1 MKNLEELKEQLSTL
15 QSQLSSKMSELYE
28 NNIAYPE
35 MNEEVIELN
44 NQIATLSNE
53 ILNSKKDLN
62 SSIVIYKKDNLE
74 KEISD
79 IETQMNNRIQELYN
93 EGNQYIETDDTI
105 INLNSKKI
113 LLENEL
119 SSLKKYIKDNMI
131 TSNLERLQNEYK
143 EKQSLLE
150 ARQNELYNNG
160 EQYIQMDSKIME
172 LNNELLRL
180 NNEINNLHNKLIVDA
195 YVTKKEELE
204 EKVSNLE
211 NNLNNKLD
219 ELHND
224 GNAYPQMDE
233 TVIKLNSEI
242 ASLNDSI
249 KELVSKYKN
258 NLLNDDIFDT
268 IEVSREEVVTN
279 EHVLTNNTSEN
290 MADEKSVSNSET
302 NEASENKAD
311 EKSVSNSETNE
322 ASENNLEDKT
332 ANNNKEVLDNT
343 IETDLAELERKQVL
357 LNNKA
362 ILYNKLMSGE
372 RTIENG
378 KVIKTDS
385 FVKRKKILEQKISE
399 LEEQRLS
406 AQNLIS
412 NSELEQQK
420 QSVQGLINYFPEM
433 KDEEPIVLY
442 NNAIKSQNKEDI
454 LKAIQAVNTMENEL
468 HKNPI
473 LEVLNT
479 MLTIDEQKSKNSN
492 LENELAKLTK
502 EKEELLKLEQD
513 TIDMYTADLNAT
525 KEELSQVTEQINNLK
540 VQKET
545 NKENTTSNIKLSEED
560 SKKVEN
566 LPGSSSPT
574 AMIPRNKLE
583 ETYKERLENAAK
595 EEPIFHDTEMKE
607 NSMPV
612 EETNQTEVGLNNN
625 DNNLNSEQKT
635 TSNEENQDSKQ
646 ENNEEN
652 LDLNLIPKNDDD
664 LDFDLTPEEYKP
676 QIIQS
681 VKKASAKLLEKIK
694 NSKFIELTTKAI
706 EKLREHK
713 VAALAV
719 TSAAFIGIVGMA
731 GISKNNEDK
740 TNTNEIAQTTEQT
753 FETPTESNIETPIEP
768 AIETTPVETSEVVAT
783 PTDEETSYKEDL
795 SQALSNILN
804 SNSEVYT
811 SADRAINNTNGL
823 QPYTES
829 WQNAEPSAYYKIED
843 NQLQKMNETEPNNY
857 YQDGGNVAV
866 RMDNNGTPIGYVS
879 VDQQENTSSKSM

>member
-15 QSQLSSKMSELYE
+15 QSQLSSKTSELYE
-28 NNIAYPE
+28 NNI
-35 MNEEVIELN
+35 
-44 NQIATLSNE
+44 
-53 ILNSKKDLN
+53 
-62 SSIVIYKKDNLE
+62 
-74 KEISD
+74 
-79 IETQMNNRIQELYN
+79 
-93 EGNQYIETDDTI
+93 
-105 INLNSKKI
+105 
-113 LLENEL
+113 
-119 SSLKKYIKDNMI
+119 
-131 TSNLERLQNEYK
+131 
-143 EKQSLLE
+143 
-150 ARQNELYNNG
+150 
-160 EQYIQMDSKIME
+160 
-172 LNNELLRL
+172 
-180 NNEINNLHNKLIVDA
+180 
-195 YVTKKEELE
+195 
-204 EKVSNLE
+204 
-211 NNLNNKLD
+211 
-219 ELHND
+219 
-224 GNAYPQMDE
+224 AYPQMDE

-290 MADEKSVSNSET
+290 MADEKSVL
-302 NEASENKAD
+302 
-311 EKSVSNSETNE
+311 NSETNE

-332 ANNNKEVLDNT
+332 ANNNKEVVDNT

-385 FVKRKKILEQKISE
+385 FVKRKEILEQKISK

-583 ETYKERLENAAK
+583 ETYEERLENAAK

-607 NSMPV
+607 NSMSV

-635 TSNEENQDSKQ
+635 TFNEENQDSKQ
-646 ENNEEN
+646 ENNEED
-652 LDLNLIPKNDDD
+652 LELNLIPKNDDD

-694 NSKFIELTTKAI
+694 NSKFIELTTKVI

-843 NQLQKMNETEPNNY
+843 NQLQKMNETEANNY
-857 YQDGGNVAV
+857 YQDGVNVAV

-879 VDQQENTSSKSM
+879 VD

>member
-172 LNNELLRL
+172 LDNELLRL

-302 NEASENKAD
+302 NEASEN
-311 EKSVSNSETNE
+311 
-322 ASENNLEDKT
+322 NLEDKT
-332 ANNNKEVLDNT
+332 ANNNKEVVDNT

-385 FVKRKKILEQKISE
+385 FVKRKEILEQKISE

-420 QSVQGLINYFPEM
+420 KSVQGLINYFPEM

-583 ETYKERLENAAK
+583 ETYEERLENAAK
-595 EEPIFHDTEMKE
+595 EEPIFHDTEMNE

-694 NSKFIELTTKAI
+694 NSKFIELTTKVI

-768 AIETTPVETSEVVAT
+768 AIETTPVETSEVVDT

-829 WQNAEPSAYYKIED
+829 WKNAEPSAYYKIED
-843 NQLQKMNETEPNNY
+843 NQLQKMNETEANNY

>member
-150 ARQNELYNNG
+150 ARQNELHNNG

-172 LNNELLRL
+172 LDNELLRL

-211 NNLNNKLD
+211 NSLNNKLD

-302 NEASENKAD
+302 NEASEN
-311 EKSVSNSETNE
+311 
-322 ASENNLEDKT
+322 NLEDKT
-332 ANNNKEVLDNT
+332 ANNNKEVVDNT

-385 FVKRKKILEQKISE
+385 FVKRKEILEQKISE

-468 HKNPI
+468 HKSPI

-479 MLTIDEQKSKNSN
+479 MLTIDEQKLKNSN

-574 AMIPRNKLE
+574 AMLPRNKLE
-583 ETYKERLENAAK
+583 ETYEERLENAAK

-607 NSMPV
+607 NSIPV

-753 FETPTESNIETPIEP
+753 FEIPTESNIETPIEP

-843 NQLQKMNETEPNNY
+843 NQLQKMNETEANNY

>member
-79 IETQMNNRIQELYN
+79 IETQINNRIQELYN

-150 ARQNELYNNG
+150 AGKMNYNNG

-172 LNNELLRL
+172 LDNELLRL

-302 NEASENKAD
+302 NEASEN
-311 EKSVSNSETNE
+311 
-322 ASENNLEDKT
+322 NLEDKT

-385 FVKRKKILEQKISE
+385 FVKRKEILEQKISE

-719 TSAAFIGIVGMA
+719 TSAAFIGIVSMA

-740 TNTNEIAQTTEQT
+740 TNTNEITQTTEQT

-843 NQLQKMNETEPNNY
+843 NQLQKMNETEANNY

>member
-79 IETQMNNRIQELYN
+79 IETQINNRIQELYN

-172 LNNELLRL
+172 LDNELLRL

-302 NEASENKAD
+302 NEASEN
-311 EKSVSNSETNE
+311 
-322 ASENNLEDKT
+322 NLEDKT

-385 FVKRKKILEQKISE
+385 FVKRKEILEQKISE

-625 DNNLNSEQKT
+625 DNNLNFEQKT

-719 TSAAFIGIVGMA
+719 TSAAFIGIVSMA

-740 TNTNEIAQTTEQT
+740 TNTNEITQTTEQT

-843 NQLQKMNETEPNNY
+843 NQLQKMNETEANNY

>member
-15 QSQLSSKMSELYE
+15 QSQLSSKTSELYE

-150 ARQNELYNNG
+150 ARQNELHNNG

-172 LNNELLRL
+172 LDNELLRL

-211 NNLNNKLD
+211 NSLNNKLD

-290 MADEKSVSNSET
+290 MADEKSVL
-302 NEASENKAD
+302 
-311 EKSVSNSETNE
+311 NSETNE

-332 ANNNKEVLDNT
+332 ANNNKEVVDNT

-385 FVKRKKILEQKISE
+385 FVKRKEILEQKISE
-399 LEEQRLS
+399 LEEKRLS

-420 QSVQGLINYFPEM
+420 QSVQSLINYFPEM
-433 KDEEPIVLY
+433 KDKEPIVLY

-468 HKNPI
+468 HKSPI

-479 MLTIDEQKSKNSN
+479 MLTIDEQKLKNSN

-574 AMIPRNKLE
+574 AMLPRNKLE
-583 ETYKERLENAAK
+583 ETYEERLENAAK
-595 EEPIFHDTEMKE
+595 EEPIFYDTEMKE

-681 VKKASAKLLEKIK
+681 VKKAPAKLLEKIK
-694 NSKFIELTTKAI
+694 NSKFIELTTKVI

-740 TNTNEIAQTTEQT
+740 TNTNEIPQTTAQT
-753 FETPTESNIETPIEP
+753 FETSTESNIETPIEP

-843 NQLQKMNETEPNNY
+843 NQLQKMNETEANNY

>member
-79 IETQMNNRIQELYN
+79 IETQINNRIQELYN

-172 LNNELLRL
+172 LDNELLRL

-211 NNLNNKLD
+211 NSLNNKLD
-219 ELHND
+219 ELYND

-302 NEASENKAD
+302 NEASEN
-311 EKSVSNSETNE
+311 
-322 ASENNLEDKT
+322 NLEDKT
-332 ANNNKEVLDNT
+332 ANNNKEVVDNT

-385 FVKRKKILEQKISE
+385 FVKRKKIIEQKISE

-433 KDEEPIVLY
+433 KVEEPIVLY

-540 VQKET
+540 VQKKT

-574 AMIPRNKLE
+574 AMLPRNKLE

-612 EETNQTEVGLNNN
+612 EETNQTKVGLNNN

-694 NSKFIELTTKAI
+694 NSKFIELTTKVI

-753 FETPTESNIETPIEP
+753 FETPTESNIESPIEP

-829 WQNAEPSAYYKIED
+829 WQNAEPSTYYKIED
-843 NQLQKMNETEPNNY
+843 NQLQKMNETEANNY

>member
-79 IETQMNNRIQELYN
+79 IETQINNRIQELYN

-131 TSNLERLQNEYK
+131 TSNLEKLQNEYK

-172 LNNELLRL
+172 LDNELLRL

-211 NNLNNKLD
+211 NSLNNKLD
-219 ELHND
+219 ELYND

-302 NEASENKAD
+302 NEASEN
-311 EKSVSNSETNE
+311 
-322 ASENNLEDKT
+322 NLEDKT
-332 ANNNKEVLDNT
+332 ANNNKEVVDNT

-385 FVKRKKILEQKISE
+385 FVKRKEILEQKISK

-694 NSKFIELTTKAI
+694 NSKFIELTTKVI

-753 FETPTESNIETPIEP
+753 FETPTESNIESPIEP

-843 NQLQKMNETEPNNY
+843 NQLQKMNETEANNY

>member
-79 IETQMNNRIQELYN
+79 IETQINNRIQELYN

-160 EQYIQMDSKIME
+160 EQYIQMDSKMME
-172 LNNELLRL
+172 LDNELLRL

-211 NNLNNKLD
+211 NSLNNKID

-224 GNAYPQMDE
+224 GNAYPQTDE

-242 ASLNDSI
+242 ASLNNSI

-268 IEVSREEVVTN
+268 IEVSSEEVVTN
-279 EHVLTNNTSEN
+279 ENVLTNNTSEN
-290 MADEKSVSNSET
+290 IADEKSVSNSET
-302 NEASENKAD
+302 NEASE
-311 EKSVSNSETNE
+311 S
-322 ASENNLEDKT
+322 NLEDRIT
-332 ANNNKEVLDNT
+332 NNNKDVLNNT
-343 IETDLAELERKQVL
+343 IETDLAELERKQVF
-357 LNNKA
+357 LNNKV
-362 ILYNKLMSGE
+362 IIYNKLMSGE
-372 RTIENG
+372 ITIEN
-378 KVIKTDS
+378 KEVIKTDS
-385 FVKRKKILEQKISE
+385 FVKRKEILEQKISE

-479 MLTIDEQKSKNSN
+479 MLTIDEQKSKNGN

-502 EKEELLKLEQD
+502 EKEELLKLEQY
-513 TIDMYTADLNAT
+513 TIDMCTANLNAT
-525 KEELSQVTEQINNLK
+525 KEELYQVTDQINSLK

-574 AMIPRNKLE
+574 AMLPRNKLE
-583 ETYKERLENAAK
+583 ETYEERLENAAK

-843 NQLQKMNETEPNNY
+843 NQLQKMNETEANNY

-866 RMDNNGTPIGYVS
+866 RMDNNDTPIGYVS
-879 VDQQENTSSKSM
+879 VEQQENTSSKSM

>member
-79 IETQMNNRIQELYN
+79 IETQINNRIQELYN

-131 TSNLERLQNEYK
+131 TSNLEKLQNEYK

-172 LNNELLRL
+172 LDNELLRL

-211 NNLNNKLD
+211 NSLNNKLD
-219 ELHND
+219 ELYND

-302 NEASENKAD
+302 NEASEN
-311 EKSVSNSETNE
+311 
-322 ASENNLEDKT
+322 NLEDKT

-357 LNNKA
+357 LNNKS

-385 FVKRKKILEQKISE
+385 FVKRKEILEQKISK

-513 TIDMYTADLNAT
+513 NINMYTADLNAT

-540 VQKET
+540 VQKKT

-574 AMIPRNKLE
+574 AMLPRNKLE

-607 NSMPV
+607 NSIPV
-612 EETNQTEVGLNNN
+612 EETNQTKVGLNNN

-694 NSKFIELTTKAI
+694 NSKFIELTTKVI

-843 NQLQKMNETEPNNY
+843 NQLKKMNETEANNY
-857 YQDGGNVAV
+857 HQDGGNVAV

>member
-15 QSQLSSKMSELYE
+15 QSQLNSKMSELYE

-172 LNNELLRL
+172 LDNELLRL

-211 NNLNNKLD
+211 NSLNNKLD

-242 ASLNDSI
+242 ASLNDNI

-268 IEVSREEVVTN
+268 VEVSKEEVVTN
-279 EHVLTNNTSEN
+279 ENVLTNNTSEN

-302 NEASENKAD
+302 NEASEN
-311 EKSVSNSETNE
+311 
-322 ASENNLEDKT
+322 NLEDKT
-332 ANNNKEVLDNT
+332 VNNNKEVLDNT

-385 FVKRKKILEQKISE
+385 FVKRKEILEQKISE

-406 AQNLIS
+406 AQSLIS

-468 HKNPI
+468 HKSPI

-574 AMIPRNKLE
+574 AMLPRNKLE
-583 ETYKERLENAAK
+583 ETYEERLENAAK

-612 EETNQTEVGLNNN
+612 EETNQTEGELNNN

-646 ENNEEN
+646 ENNEED
-652 LDLNLIPKNDDD
+652 LDLNLISKNDDD

-681 VKKASAKLLEKIK
+681 VKKASAKLLEKSK
-694 NSKFIELTTKAI
+694 NSKFIELTTKVI
-706 EKLREHK
+706 EYLREHK

-719 TSAAFIGIVGMA
+719 TSAAFIGIAGMA

-740 TNTNEIAQTTEQT
+740 TNTNEIAQTTGQT

-768 AIETTPVETSEVVAT
+768 AIETAPVETSEVVAT

-843 NQLQKMNETEPNNY
+843 NQLQKMNETEANNY

>member
-79 IETQMNNRIQELYN
+79 IETQINNRIQELYN

-150 ARQNELYNNG
+150 SRQNELYNNG

-172 LNNELLRL
+172 LDNELLIL

-302 NEASENKAD
+302 NEASEN
-311 EKSVSNSETNE
+311 
-322 ASENNLEDKT
+322 NLEDKT
-332 ANNNKEVLDNT
+332 ANNNKEVVDNT

-385 FVKRKKILEQKISE
+385 FVKRKEIIEQKISE

-513 TIDMYTADLNAT
+513 NINMYTADLNAT

-574 AMIPRNKLE
+574 AMLPRNKLE

-607 NSMPV
+607 NSIPV
-612 EETNQTEVGLNNN
+612 EETNQTKVGLNNN

-694 NSKFIELTTKAI
+694 NSKFIELTTKVI

-843 NQLQKMNETEPNNY
+843 NQLQKMNETEANNY

>member
-172 LNNELLRL
+172 LDNELLRL

-211 NNLNNKLD
+211 NSLNNKLD
-219 ELHND
+219 ELYND

-302 NEASENKAD
+302 NEASEN
-311 EKSVSNSETNE
+311 
-322 ASENNLEDKT
+322 NLEDKT

-343 IETDLAELERKQVL
+343 IETDLAELEKKQVL

-385 FVKRKKILEQKISE
+385 FVKRKEILEQKISE

-479 MLTIDEQKSKNSN
+479 MLTIDEQKLKNSN

-540 VQKET
+540 VQKKT
-545 NKENTTSNIKLSEED
+545 NKENTTSNIKLSEDD

-574 AMIPRNKLE
+574 AMLPRNKLE

-843 NQLQKMNETEPNNY
+843 NQLQKMNETEANNY

>member
-79 IETQMNNRIQELYN
+79 IETQINNRIQELYN

-160 EQYIQMDSKIME
+160 EQYIQMDSKIIE

-211 NNLNNKLD
+211 NSLNNKID

-242 ASLNDSI
+242 ASLNNSI

-268 IEVSREEVVTN
+268 IEVSSEEVVTN
-279 EHVLTNNTSEN
+279 ENVLTNNTSEN
-290 MADEKSVSNSET
+290 IADEKSVSNSET
-302 NEASENKAD
+302 NEASE
-311 EKSVSNSETNE
+311 S
-322 ASENNLEDKT
+322 NLEDRIT
-332 ANNNKEVLDNT
+332 NNNKDVLNNT
-343 IETDLAELERKQVL
+343 IETDLAELERKQVF
-357 LNNKA
+357 LNNKV
-362 ILYNKLMSGE
+362 IIYNKLMSGE
-372 RTIENG
+372 ITIEN
-378 KVIKTDS
+378 KEVIKTDS
-385 FVKRKKILEQKISE
+385 FVKRKEILEQKISE

-525 KEELSQVTEQINNLK
+525 KEELSQVTDQINSLK

-545 NKENTTSNIKLSEED
+545 NKENTASNIKLSEED

-574 AMIPRNKLE
+574 AMLPKNKLE
-583 ETYKERLENAAK
+583 ETYEERLENAAK
-595 EEPIFHDTEMKE
+595 EEPIFYDTEMKE

-612 EETNQTEVGLNNN
+612 EETNQTEGELNNN

-694 NSKFIELTTKAI
+694 NSKFIELTTKVI

-843 NQLQKMNETEPNNY
+843 NQLQKMNETEANNY

>member
-79 IETQMNNRIQELYN
+79 IETQINNRTQELYN
-93 EGNQYIETDDTI
+93 DGNQYIETDDTI

-113 LLENEL
+113 LLEKEL

-279 EHVLTNNTSEN
+279 EHVLTNNTSEK
-290 MADEKSVSNSET
+290 MADEKSVL
-302 NEASENKAD
+302 
-311 EKSVSNSETNE
+311 NSETNE

-332 ANNNKEVLDNT
+332 ANNNKEVVDNT

-385 FVKRKKILEQKISE
+385 FVKRKEILEQKISE

-574 AMIPRNKLE
+574 AMLPRNKLE
-583 ETYKERLENAAK
+583 ETYEERLENAAK
-595 EEPIFHDTEMKE
+595 EEPIFYDTEMKE

-612 EETNQTEVGLNNN
+612 EETNQTEGELNNN

-694 NSKFIELTTKAI
+694 NSKFIELTTKVI

-843 NQLQKMNETEPNNY
+843 NQLQKMNETEANNY

>member
-79 IETQMNNRIQELYN
+79 IETQINNRIQELYN

-172 LNNELLRL
+172 LDNELLRL

-302 NEASENKAD
+302 NEASEN
-311 EKSVSNSETNE
+311 
-322 ASENNLEDKT
+322 NLEDKT
-332 ANNNKEVLDNT
+332 ANNNKEVVDNT

-385 FVKRKKILEQKISE
+385 FVKRKEILEQKISK

-574 AMIPRNKLE
+574 AMLPRNKLE

-843 NQLQKMNETEPNNY
+843 NQLQKMNETEANNY

>member
-143 EKQSLLE
+143 EKQLLLE

-172 LNNELLRL
+172 LDNELLRL

-211 NNLNNKLD
+211 NSLNNKLD
-219 ELHND
+219 ELYND

-302 NEASENKAD
+302 NEASEN
-311 EKSVSNSETNE
+311 
-322 ASENNLEDKT
+322 NLEDKT

-385 FVKRKKILEQKISE
+385 FVKRKEILEQKISE

-479 MLTIDEQKSKNSN
+479 MLTIDEQKLKNSN

-545 NKENTTSNIKLSEED
+545 NKENTTSNIKLSEDD

-574 AMIPRNKLE
+574 AMLPRNKLE

-843 NQLQKMNETEPNNY
+843 NQLQKMNETEANNY

>member
-15 QSQLSSKMSELYE
+15 QSQLNSKMSELYE

-79 IETQMNNRIQELYN
+79 IETQINNRIQELYN

-172 LNNELLRL
+172 LDNELLRL

-302 NEASENKAD
+302 NEASEN
-311 EKSVSNSETNE
+311 
-322 ASENNLEDKT
+322 NLEDKT

-362 ILYNKLMSGE
+362 IIYNKLMSGE
-372 RTIENG
+372 ITSKNG
-378 KVIKTDS
+378 EVIKTDS

-479 MLTIDEQKSKNSN
+479 MLTIDEQKLKNSN

-583 ETYKERLENAAK
+583 ETYEERLENAAK

-607 NSMPV
+607 NSMSV

-740 TNTNEIAQTTEQT
+740 TNTNEIPQTTEQT
-753 FETPTESNIETPIEP
+753 FETPTESNIETPIEH

-843 NQLQKMNETEPNNY
+843 NQLQKMNETEANNY

>member
-15 QSQLSSKMSELYE
+15 QSQLNSKMSELYE
-28 NNIAYPE
+28 NNIAYPG
-35 MNEEVIELN
+35 MNEKVIELN

-290 MADEKSVSNSET
+290 MADEKSVL
-302 NEASENKAD
+302 
-311 EKSVSNSETNE
+311 NSETNE

-343 IETDLAELERKQVL
+343 I
-357 LNNKA
+357 
-362 ILYNKLMSGE
+362 
-372 RTIENG
+372 
-378 KVIKTDS
+378 
-385 FVKRKKILEQKISE
+385 
-399 LEEQRLS
+399 
-406 AQNLIS
+406 
-412 NSELEQQK
+412 
-420 QSVQGLINYFPEM
+420 
-433 KDEEPIVLY
+433 
-442 NNAIKSQNKEDI
+442 
-454 LKAIQAVNTMENEL
+454 
-468 HKNPI
+468 
-473 LEVLNT
+473 
-479 MLTIDEQKSKNSN
+479 
-492 LENELAKLTK
+492 
-502 EKEELLKLEQD
+502 
-513 TIDMYTADLNAT
+513 
-525 KEELSQVTEQINNLK
+525 
-540 VQKET
+540 
-545 NKENTTSNIKLSEED
+545 
-560 SKKVEN
+560 
-566 LPGSSSPT
+566 
-574 AMIPRNKLE
+574 
-583 ETYKERLENAAK
+583 
-595 EEPIFHDTEMKE
+595 
-607 NSMPV
+607 
-612 EETNQTEVGLNNN
+612 
-625 DNNLNSEQKT
+625 
-635 TSNEENQDSKQ
+635 
-646 ENNEEN
+646 
-652 LDLNLIPKNDDD
+652 
-664 LDFDLTPEEYKP
+664 
-676 QIIQS
+676 
-681 VKKASAKLLEKIK
+681 
-694 NSKFIELTTKAI
+694 
-706 EKLREHK
+706 
-713 VAALAV
+713 
-719 TSAAFIGIVGMA
+719 
-731 GISKNNEDK
+731 
-740 TNTNEIAQTTEQT
+740 
-753 FETPTESNIETPIEP
+753 
-768 AIETTPVETSEVVAT
+768 
-783 PTDEETSYKEDL
+783 
-795 SQALSNILN
+795 
-804 SNSEVYT
+804 
-811 SADRAINNTNGL
+811 
-823 QPYTES
+823 
-829 WQNAEPSAYYKIED
+829 
-843 NQLQKMNETEPNNY
+843 
-857 YQDGGNVAV
+857 
-866 RMDNNGTPIGYVS
+866 
-879 VDQQENTSSKSM
+879 

>member
-79 IETQMNNRIQELYN
+79 IETQINNRIQELYN

-233 TVIKLNSEI
+233 TVIKLNSEL

-258 NLLNDDIFDT
+258 NLLNDDIFNT

-302 NEASENKAD
+302 NEASEN
-311 EKSVSNSETNE
+311 
-322 ASENNLEDKT
+322 NLEDKT
-332 ANNNKEVLDNT
+332 ANNNKEVVDNT

-399 LEEQRLS
+399 LEEKRLS

-420 QSVQGLINYFPEM
+420 QSVQSLINYFPEM
-433 KDEEPIVLY
+433 KDKEPIVLY

-454 LKAIQAVNTMENEL
+454 LKAIQAVNNMENEL

-694 NSKFIELTTKAI
+694 NSKFIELTTKVI

-740 TNTNEIAQTTEQT
+740 TNTNEITQTTEQT

-843 NQLQKMNETEPNNY
+843 NQLQKMNETEANNY

>member
-79 IETQMNNRIQELYN
+79 IETQINNRIQELYN

-150 ARQNELYNNG
+150 ARQNELHNNG

-172 LNNELLRL
+172 LDNELLRL

-290 MADEKSVSNSET
+290 MADEKSVL
-302 NEASENKAD
+302 
-311 EKSVSNSETNE
+311 NSETNE

-332 ANNNKEVLDNT
+332 ANNNKEVVDNT

-385 FVKRKKILEQKISE
+385 FVKRKEILEQKISE
-399 LEEQRLS
+399 LEEKRLS

-420 QSVQGLINYFPEM
+420 QSVQSLINYFPEM
-433 KDEEPIVLY
+433 KDKEPIVLY

-468 HKNPI
+468 HKSPI

-479 MLTIDEQKSKNSN
+479 MLTIDEQKLKNSN

-574 AMIPRNKLE
+574 AMLPRNKLE
-583 ETYKERLENAAK
+583 ETYEERLENAAK
-595 EEPIFHDTEMKE
+595 EEPIFYDTEMKE

-681 VKKASAKLLEKIK
+681 VKKAPAKLLEKIK
-694 NSKFIELTTKAI
+694 NSKFIELTTKVI

-740 TNTNEIAQTTEQT
+740 TNTNEIPQTTAQT
-753 FETPTESNIETPIEP
+753 FETSTESNIETPIEP

-843 NQLQKMNETEPNNY
+843 NQLQKMNETEANNY

>member
-15 QSQLSSKMSELYE
+15 QSQLSSKTSELYE

-150 ARQNELYNNG
+150 ARQNELHNNG

-172 LNNELLRL
+172 LDNELLRL

-211 NNLNNKLD
+211 NSLNNKLD

-290 MADEKSVSNSET
+290 MADEKSVL
-302 NEASENKAD
+302 
-311 EKSVSNSETNE
+311 NSETNE

-332 ANNNKEVLDNT
+332 ANNNKEVVDNT

-385 FVKRKKILEQKISE
+385 FVKRKEILEQKISK

-583 ETYKERLENAAK
+583 ETYEERLENAAK

-607 NSMPV
+607 NSMSV

-635 TSNEENQDSKQ
+635 TFNEENQDSKQ
-646 ENNEEN
+646 ENNEED
-652 LDLNLIPKNDDD
+652 LELNLIPKNDDD

-694 NSKFIELTTKAI
+694 NSKFIELTTKVI

-843 NQLQKMNETEPNNY
+843 NQLQKMNETEANNY

>member
-28 NNIAYPE
+28 NNIAYPG

-302 NEASENKAD
+302 NEASEN
-311 EKSVSNSETNE
+311 
-322 ASENNLEDKT
+322 NLEDKT
-332 ANNNKEVLDNT
+332 ANNNKEVVDNT

-385 FVKRKKILEQKISE
+385 FVKRKEILEQKISE
-399 LEEQRLS
+399 LEEKRLS

-420 QSVQGLINYFPEM
+420 QSVQSLINYFPEM
-433 KDEEPIVLY
+433 KDKEPIVLY

-468 HKNPI
+468 HKSPI

-479 MLTIDEQKSKNSN
+479 MLTIDEQKLKNSN

-574 AMIPRNKLE
+574 AMLPRNKLE
-583 ETYKERLENAAK
+583 ETYEERLENAAK

-843 NQLQKMNETEPNNY
+843 NQLQKMNETEANNY

-879 VDQQENTSSKSM
+879 VEQQENTSSKSM

>member
-79 IETQMNNRIQELYN
+79 IETQINNRTQELYN
-93 EGNQYIETDDTI
+93 DGNQYIETDDTI

-113 LLENEL
+113 LLEKEL

-290 MADEKSVSNSET
+290 MADEKSVL
-302 NEASENKAD
+302 
-311 EKSVSNSETNE
+311 NSETNE

-385 FVKRKKILEQKISE
+385 FVKRKEILEQKISE

-694 NSKFIELTTKAI
+694 NSKFIELTTKVI

-740 TNTNEIAQTTEQT
+740 TNTNEITQTTEQT

-843 NQLQKMNETEPNNY
+843 NQLQKMNETEANNY

>member
-79 IETQMNNRIQELYN
+79 IETQINNRIQELYN

-172 LNNELLRL
+172 LDNELLRL

-211 NNLNNKLD
+211 NSLNNKLD
-219 ELHND
+219 ELYND

-302 NEASENKAD
+302 NEASEN
-311 EKSVSNSETNE
+311 
-322 ASENNLEDKT
+322 NLEDKT

-357 LNNKA
+357 LNNKS

-385 FVKRKKILEQKISE
+385 FVKRKEILEQKISK

-694 NSKFIELTTKAI
+694 NSKFIELTTKVI

-843 NQLQKMNETEPNNY
+843 NQLQKMNETEANNY

>member
-79 IETQMNNRIQELYN
+79 IETQINNRTQELYN
-93 EGNQYIETDDTI
+93 DGNQYIETDDTI

-113 LLENEL
+113 LLEKEL

-290 MADEKSVSNSET
+290 MADEKSVL
-302 NEASENKAD
+302 
-311 EKSVSNSETNE
+311 NSETNE

-332 ANNNKEVLDNT
+332 ANNNKEVVDNT

-385 FVKRKKILEQKISE
+385 FVKRKEILEQKISE

-479 MLTIDEQKSKNSN
+479 MLTIDEQKLKNSN

-574 AMIPRNKLE
+574 AMLPRNKLE

-664 LDFDLTPEEYKP
+664 LGFDLTPEEYKP

-681 VKKASAKLLEKIK
+681 VKKAPAKLLEKIK
-694 NSKFIELTTKAI
+694 NSKFIELTTKVI

-740 TNTNEIAQTTEQT
+740 TNTNEITQTTEQT

-795 SQALSNILN
+795 SQVLSNILN

-829 WQNAEPSAYYKIED
+829 WQNAKPSAYYKIED
-843 NQLQKMNETEPNNY
+843 NQLQKMNETEANNY

>member
-15 QSQLSSKMSELYE
+15 QSQLNSKMSELYE

-290 MADEKSVSNSET
+290 MADEKSVL
-302 NEASENKAD
+302 
-311 EKSVSNSETNE
+311 NSETNE

-385 FVKRKKILEQKISE
+385 FVKRKEILEQKISE
-399 LEEQRLS
+399 LEEKRLS

-468 HKNPI
+468 HKSPI

-583 ETYKERLENAAK
+583 ETYEERLENAAK
-595 EEPIFHDTEMKE
+595 EEPIFHDTEMNE

-664 LDFDLTPEEYKP
+664 LDFNLTPEEYKP

-694 NSKFIELTTKAI
+694 NSKFIELTTKVI

-811 SADRAINNTNGL
+811 SADRTINNTNGL

-829 WQNAEPSAYYKIED
+829 WKNAEPSAYYKIED
-843 NQLQKMNETEPNNY
+843 NQLQKMNETEANNY

>member
-15 QSQLSSKMSELYE
+15 QSQLNSKMSELYE

-35 MNEEVIELN
+35 MNEEVIKLN

-302 NEASENKAD
+302 NEASEN
-311 EKSVSNSETNE
+311 
-322 ASENNLEDKT
+322 NLEDKT
-332 ANNNKEVLDNT
+332 ANNNKEVVDNT

-385 FVKRKKILEQKISE
+385 FVKRKEILEQKISE
-399 LEEQRLS
+399 LEEKRLS

-420 QSVQGLINYFPEM
+420 QSVQSLINYFPEM
-433 KDEEPIVLY
+433 KDKEPIVLY

-468 HKNPI
+468 HKSPI

-479 MLTIDEQKSKNSN
+479 MLTIDEQKLKNSN

-574 AMIPRNKLE
+574 AMLPRNKLE
-583 ETYKERLENAAK
+583 ETYEERLENAAK

-843 NQLQKMNETEPNNY
+843 NQLQKMNETEANNY

-879 VDQQENTSSKSM
+879 VEQQENTSSKSM

>member
-79 IETQMNNRIQELYN
+79 IETQINNRIQELYN

-172 LNNELLRL
+172 LDNELLRL

-302 NEASENKAD
+302 NEASEN
-311 EKSVSNSETNE
+311 
-322 ASENNLEDKT
+322 NLEDKT

-385 FVKRKKILEQKISE
+385 FVKRKEILEQKISE

-719 TSAAFIGIVGMA
+719 TSAAFIGIVSMA

-740 TNTNEIAQTTEQT
+740 TNTNEITQTTEQT

-843 NQLQKMNETEPNNY
+843 NQLQKMNETEANNY

>member
-79 IETQMNNRIQELYN
+79 IETQINNRIQELYN

-302 NEASENKAD
+302 NEASEN
-311 EKSVSNSETNE
+311 
-322 ASENNLEDKT
+322 NLEDKT
-332 ANNNKEVLDNT
+332 ANNNKEVVDNT

-385 FVKRKKILEQKISE
+385 FVKRKEILEQKISE
-399 LEEQRLS
+399 LEEKRLS

-420 QSVQGLINYFPEM
+420 QSVQSLINYFPEM
-433 KDEEPIVLY
+433 KDKEPIVLY

-468 HKNPI
+468 HKSPI

-479 MLTIDEQKSKNSN
+479 MLTIDEQKLKNSN

-574 AMIPRNKLE
+574 AMLPRNKLE
-583 ETYKERLENAAK
+583 ETYEERLENAAK

-843 NQLQKMNETEPNNY
+843 NQLQKMNETEANNY

-879 VDQQENTSSKSM
+879 VEQQENTSSKSM

>member
-79 IETQMNNRIQELYN
+79 IETQINNRIQELYN

-233 TVIKLNSEI
+233 TVIKLNSEL

-302 NEASENKAD
+302 NEASEN
-311 EKSVSNSETNE
+311 
-322 ASENNLEDKT
+322 NLEDKT
-332 ANNNKEVLDNT
+332 ANNNKEVVDNT

-385 FVKRKKILEQKISE
+385 FVKRKEILEQKISE

-583 ETYKERLENAAK
+583 ETYEERLENAAK

-607 NSMPV
+607 NSMSV

-635 TSNEENQDSKQ
+635 TFNEENQDSKQ
-646 ENNEEN
+646 ENNEED
-652 LDLNLIPKNDDD
+652 LDLNLISKNDDD

-681 VKKASAKLLEKIK
+681 IKKAPAKLLEKIK
-694 NSKFIELTTKAI
+694 NSKFVELTTKVI

-719 TSAAFIGIVGMA
+719 TTAAFIGIAGLA

-740 TNTNEIAQTTEQT
+740 ANSNEATQTTEQT
-753 FETPTESNIETPIEP
+753 AETPAEPNIETPIEP
-768 AIETTPVETSEVVAT
+768 VIETSPVETSEVTTT
-783 PTDEETSYKEDL
+783 PTEEETSYKEDL
-795 SQALSNILN
+795 NQALSNILN

-843 NQLQKMNETEPNNY
+843 NQLQKMNETEANNY

>member
-172 LNNELLRL
+172 LDNELLRL

-211 NNLNNKLD
+211 NSLNNKLD
-219 ELHND
+219 ELYND

-302 NEASENKAD
+302 NEASEN
-311 EKSVSNSETNE
+311 
-322 ASENNLEDKT
+322 NLEDKT

-385 FVKRKKILEQKISE
+385 FVKRKEILEQKISE

-479 MLTIDEQKSKNSN
+479 MLTIDEQKLKNSN

-574 AMIPRNKLE
+574 AMLPRNKLE

-694 NSKFIELTTKAI
+694 NSKFIELTTKVI

-740 TNTNEIAQTTEQT
+740 TNTNEIPQTTEQT

-843 NQLQKMNETEPNNY
+843 NQLQKMNETEANNY

>member
-79 IETQMNNRIQELYN
+79 IETQINNRIQELYN

-172 LNNELLRL
+172 LDNELLRL

-211 NNLNNKLD
+211 NSLNNKLD
-219 ELHND
+219 ELYND

-302 NEASENKAD
+302 NEASEN
-311 EKSVSNSETNE
+311 
-322 ASENNLEDKT
+322 NLEDKT

-357 LNNKA
+357 LNNKS

-385 FVKRKKILEQKISE
+385 FVKRKKIIEQKISE

-574 AMIPRNKLE
+574 AMLPRNKLE

-612 EETNQTEVGLNNN
+612 EETNQTKVGLNNN

-694 NSKFIELTTKAI
+694 NSKFIELTTKVI

-753 FETPTESNIETPIEP
+753 FETPTESNIESPIEP

-843 NQLQKMNETEPNNY
+843 NQLQKMNETEANNY

>member
-79 IETQMNNRIQELYN
+79 IETQINNRTQELYN
-93 EGNQYIETDDTI
+93 DGNQYIETDDTI

-113 LLENEL
+113 LLEKEL

-290 MADEKSVSNSET
+290 MADEKSVL
-302 NEASENKAD
+302 
-311 EKSVSNSETNE
+311 NSETNE

-332 ANNNKEVLDNT
+332 ANNNKEVVDNT

-385 FVKRKKILEQKISE
+385 FVKRKEILEQKISE

-479 MLTIDEQKSKNSN
+479 MLTIDEQKLKNSN

-574 AMIPRNKLE
+574 AMLPRNKLE

-664 LDFDLTPEEYKP
+664 LGFDLTPEEYKP

-681 VKKASAKLLEKIK
+681 VKKAPAKLLEKIK
-694 NSKFIELTTKAI
+694 NSKFIELTTKVI

-719 TSAAFIGIVGMA
+719 TSAAFIGIVGMV

-795 SQALSNILN
+795 SQVLSNILN

-829 WQNAEPSAYYKIED
+829 WQNAKPSAYYKIED
-843 NQLQKMNETEPNNY
+843 NQLQKMNETEANNY

>member
-79 IETQMNNRIQELYN
+79 IETQINNRIQELYN

-258 NLLNDDIFDT
+258 NLLNDDIFNT

-302 NEASENKAD
+302 NEASEN
-311 EKSVSNSETNE
+311 
-322 ASENNLEDKT
+322 NLEDKT
-332 ANNNKEVLDNT
+332 ANNNKEVVDNT

-399 LEEQRLS
+399 LEEKRLS

-420 QSVQGLINYFPEM
+420 QSVQSLINYFPEM
-433 KDEEPIVLY
+433 KDKEPIVLY

-454 LKAIQAVNTMENEL
+454 LKAIQAVNNMETEL

-694 NSKFIELTTKAI
+694 NSKFIELTTKVI

-740 TNTNEIAQTTEQT
+740 TNTNEITQTTEQT

-843 NQLQKMNETEPNNY
+843 NQLQKMNETEANNY

>member
-79 IETQMNNRIQELYN
+79 IETQINNRTQELYN
-93 EGNQYIETDDTI
+93 DGNQYIETDDTI

-113 LLENEL
+113 LLEKEL

-279 EHVLTNNTSEN
+279 EHVLTNNTSEK
-290 MADEKSVSNSET
+290 MADEKSVL
-302 NEASENKAD
+302 
-311 EKSVSNSETNE
+311 NSETNE

-332 ANNNKEVLDNT
+332 ANNNKEVVDNT

-385 FVKRKKILEQKISE
+385 FVKRKEILEQKISE

-694 NSKFIELTTKAI
+694 NSKFIELTTKVI

-740 TNTNEIAQTTEQT
+740 TNTNEITQTTEHT

-843 NQLQKMNETEPNNY
+843 NQLQKMNETEANNY

>member
-79 IETQMNNRIQELYN
+79 IETQINNRIQELYN

-302 NEASENKAD
+302 NEASEN
-311 EKSVSNSETNE
+311 
-322 ASENNLEDKT
+322 NLEDKT
-332 ANNNKEVLDNT
+332 ANNNKEVVDNT

-385 FVKRKKILEQKISE
+385 FVKRKEILEQKISE
-399 LEEQRLS
+399 LEEKRLS

-420 QSVQGLINYFPEM
+420 QSVQSLINYFPEM
-433 KDEEPIVLY
+433 KDKEPIVLY

-468 HKNPI
+468 HKSPI

-479 MLTIDEQKSKNSN
+479 MLTIDEQKLKNSN

-574 AMIPRNKLE
+574 AMLPRNKLE
-583 ETYKERLENAAK
+583 ETYEERLENAAK

-719 TSAAFIGIVGMA
+719 TSEAFIGIVGMA

-843 NQLQKMNETEPNNY
+843 NQLQKMNETEANNY

-879 VDQQENTSSKSM
+879 VEQQENTSSKSM

>member
-1 MKNLEELKEQLSTL
+1 
-15 QSQLSSKMSELYE
+15 
-28 NNIAYPE
+28 
-35 MNEEVIELN
+35 
-44 NQIATLSNE
+44 
-53 ILNSKKDLN
+53 
-62 SSIVIYKKDNLE
+62 
-74 KEISD
+74 
-79 IETQMNNRIQELYN
+79 
-93 EGNQYIETDDTI
+93 
-105 INLNSKKI
+105 
-113 LLENEL
+113 
-119 SSLKKYIKDNMI
+119 
-131 TSNLERLQNEYK
+131 
-143 EKQSLLE
+143 
-150 ARQNELYNNG
+150 
-160 EQYIQMDSKIME
+160 ME

-279 EHVLTNNTSEN
+279 EHVLTNNTSEK
-290 MADEKSVSNSET
+290 MADEKSVL
-302 NEASENKAD
+302 
-311 EKSVSNSETNE
+311 NSETNE

-332 ANNNKEVLDNT
+332 ANNNKEVVDNT

-385 FVKRKKILEQKISE
+385 FVKRKEILEQKISE

-694 NSKFIELTTKAI
+694 NSKFIELTTKVI

-740 TNTNEIAQTTEQT
+740 TNTNEITQTTEQT

-843 NQLQKMNETEPNNY
+843 NQLQKMNETEANNY

>member
-150 ARQNELYNNG
+150 SRQNELYNNG

-172 LNNELLRL
+172 LDNELLRL

-211 NNLNNKLD
+211 NSLNNKLD
-219 ELHND
+219 ELYND

-302 NEASENKAD
+302 NEASEN
-311 EKSVSNSETNE
+311 
-322 ASENNLEDKT
+322 NLEDKT

-385 FVKRKKILEQKISE
+385 FVKRKEILEQKISE

-479 MLTIDEQKSKNSN
+479 MLTIDEQKLKNSN

-574 AMIPRNKLE
+574 AMLPRNKLE

-694 NSKFIELTTKAI
+694 NSKFIELTTKVI

-740 TNTNEIAQTTEQT
+740 TNTNEIPQTTEQT

-843 NQLQKMNETEPNNY
+843 NQLQKMNETEANNY